1 MGGGERRGR
10 DGVVVMGG
18 EEVVVTEGGRVVE
31 VVEKGVL
38 EKRDGVVVEQGGASE
53 NREPT
58 KVKDRRR
65 KRRRKWRRG
74 DRGRAMGREETGK
87 IIIVL
92 G

>member
-1 MGGGERRGR
+1 
-10 DGVVVMGG
+10 MGG

-38 EKRDGVVVEQGGASE
+38 EKRDGVVVEQGGAAG
-53 NREPT
+53 NREST
-58 KVKDRRR
+58 KVKDRRRKRR